1 MKERG
6 TNMLLQEKMKQNIFS
21 YNEQTIIHFI
31 LEKQE
36 QIKNYSTKMI
46 GDETYTAPSTVIRI
60 AHKLGFQG
68 WSDFKEAFLD
78 EVIYLNSHLQEIDSN
93 YPFTSQDTIMQIA
106 HKIIQLHIE
115 SANDTASLIHH
126 DTLQNAVQ
134 ILRKASVVKVFAV
147 ANLNF
152 IGEEFVFKL
161 NRIHK
166 RAYIEPIQDNQF
178 QDAIMTTSDECAIC
192 LSYSGE
198 TPTLLKTAH
207 FLKENKVP
215 IIAITSLGK
224 NSLSDLATVSLNI
237 STREKSFSKIAG
249 FTSLESMNI
258 ILNILYSCLFS
269 LNYQENLDYKI
280 DVAKRVELNR
290 EIDNEIIEEHL
301 KKD

>member
-1 MKERG
+1 
-6 TNMLLQEKMKQNIFS
+6 MLLQEKMKQNIFS

-78 EVIYLNSHLQEIDSN
+78 EVTYLNSHFQEIDSN

-207 FLKENKVP
+207 FLKENKVS

>member
-1 MKERG
+1 
-6 TNMLLQEKMKQNIFS
+6 MLLQEQMKQDIFS
-21 YNEQTIIHFI
+21 YNERTIIDFI

-36 QIKNYSTKMI
+36 KIKNYSTKMI

-68 WSDFKEAFLD
+68 WSDLKEAYLD
-78 EVIYLNSHLQEIDSN
+78 EVIYLNNHFQEIDPN
-93 YPFTSQDTIMQIA
+93 YPFTNQDTMMQIA
-106 HKIIQLHIE
+106 HKITQLHIE
-115 SANDTASLIHH
+115 SAKDTASLIHH
-126 DTLQNAVQ
+126 DSLQKAIQ
-134 ILRKASVVKVFAV
+134 ILRKANVVKVFAV

-166 RAYIEPIQDNQF
+166 KAYIEPAQDNQF
-178 QDAIMTTSDECAIC
+178 QDAIMTTNDECAIC

-198 TPTLLKTAH
+198 TPTLLKTAN
-207 FLKENKVP
+207 FLRENKVP
-215 IIAITSLGK
+215 IIAITSFGK
-224 NSLSDLATVSLNI
+224 NSLSDLATVTLNV

-258 ILNILYSCLFS
+258 VLNILYSCLFS
-269 LNYQENLDYKI
+269 LNYQANLDYKI
-280 DVAKRVELNR
+280 NVAKRVELNR

-301 KKD
+301 KED

>member
-1 MKERG
+1 
-6 TNMLLQEKMKQNIFS
+6 MLLQEQMKQDIFS
-21 YNEQTIIHFI
+21 YNEKTIIDFI

-36 QIKNYSTKMI
+36 QIKDYSTKMI
-46 GDETYTAPSTVIRI
+46 GDETYTAPSTIIRI

-78 EVIYLNSHLQEIDSN
+78 EVIYLNNHFQEIDPN
-93 YPFTSQDTIMQIA
+93 FPFTNQDTMMQIA
-106 HKIIQLHIE
+106 HKITQLHIE
-115 SANDTASLIHH
+115 SAKDTASLIQH
-126 DTLQNAVQ
+126 DTLQKA
-134 ILRKASVVKVFAV
+134 LRIMAKADVIKVFAV

-166 RAYIEPIQDNQF
+166 RAYIEPVQDNQF
-178 QDAIMTTSDECAIC
+178 QDAIMTTSNECAIC

-198 TPTLLKTAH
+198 TPTLLKTAQY
-207 FLKENKVP
+207 LKENNVP

-224 NSLSDLATVSLNI
+224 NRLSDLADVSLNI

-258 ILNILYSCLFS
+258 VFSCLFS
-269 LNYQENLDYKI
+269 LNYQANLDYKI
-280 DVAKRVELNR
+280 EVARRVETNR
-290 EIDNEIIEEHL
+290 KIDNEIIEEL
-301 KKD
+301 KED

>member
-1 MKERG
+1 
-6 TNMLLQEKMKQNIFS
+6 MLLQEQMKQDIFS
-21 YNEQTIIHFI
+21 YNERTIIDFI

-36 QIKNYSTKMI
+36 KIKDYSTKMI

-68 WSDFKEAFLD
+68 RTDFKEAFLD
-78 EVIYLNSHLQEIDSN
+78 EVIYLNNHFQEIDPN
-93 YPFTSQDTIMQIA
+93 YPFTNQDTMMKIA
-106 HKIIQLHIE
+106 HKITQLHIE
-115 SANDTASLIHH
+115 SAKDTASLIHH
-126 DTLQNAVQ
+126 DSLQKAIQ
-134 ILRKASVVKVFAV
+134 ILRKANTVKVFAI

-166 RAYIEPIQDNQF
+166 KAYIEPVQDNQF

-198 TPTLLKTAH
+198 TPTLLKTAN

-224 NSLSDLATVSLNI
+224 NSLSDLATVSLNV

-258 ILNILYSCLFS
+258 VLNILYSCLFS
-269 LNYQENLDYKI
+269 LNYQANLDYKI
-280 DVAKRVELNR
+280 NVAKRVELNR

-301 KKD
+301 KED

>member
-1 MKERG
+1 
-6 TNMLLQEKMKQNIFS
+6 MLLQEQMKQDIFS
-21 YNEQTIIHFI
+21 YNERIIIDFI

-36 QIKNYSTKMI
+36 KIKDYSTKMI
-46 GDETYTAPSTVIRI
+46 GDETYTAPSTIIRI

-68 WSDFKEAFLD
+68 WSDLKEAYLD
-78 EVIYLNSHLQEIDSN
+78 EVIYLNNHFQEIDPN
-93 YPFTSQDTIMQIA
+93 YPFTNQDTMMQIA
-106 HKIIQLHIE
+106 HKITQLHIE
-115 SANDTASLIHH
+115 SAKDTASLIHH
-126 DTLQNAVQ
+126 DTLQKAIQ
-134 ILRKASVVKVFAV
+134 ILRKANVVKVFAI

-166 RAYIEPIQDNQF
+166 KAYIEPVQDNQF

-198 TPTLLKTAH
+198 TPTLLKTAN

-215 IIAITSLGK
+215 IIAITSFGK
-224 NSLSDLATVSLNI
+224 NSLSDLATVTLNV

-258 ILNILYSCLFS
+258 VLNILYSCLFS
-269 LNYQENLDYKI
+269 LNYQVNLDYKI
-280 DVAKRVELNR
+280 NVAKRVELNR
-290 EIDNEIIEEHL
+290 EIDNEVIEEHL
-301 KKD
+301 KED

>member
-1 MKERG
+1 
-6 TNMLLQEKMKQNIFS
+6 MLLQEQMKQDIFS
-21 YNEQTIIHFI
+21 YNERTIIDFI

-36 QIKNYSTKMI
+36 KIKDYSTKMI

-68 WSDFKEAFLD
+68 WSDLKEAYLD
-78 EVIYLNSHLQEIDSN
+78 EVIYLNNHFQEIDPN
-93 YPFTSQDTIMQIA
+93 YPFTNQDTMMQIA
-106 HKIIQLHIE
+106 HKITQLHIE
-115 SANDTASLIHH
+115 SAKDTASLIHH
-126 DTLQNAVQ
+126 DTLQKAIQ
-134 ILRKASVVKVFAV
+134 ILRKANVVKVFAI

-166 RAYIEPIQDNQF
+166 KAYIEPVQDNQF

-198 TPTLLKTAH
+198 TPTLLKTAR
-207 FLKENKVP
+207 FLKENNVP

-224 NSLSDLATVSLNI
+224 NSLSDLATVSLNV

-258 ILNILYSCLFS
+258 VLNILYSCLFS
-269 LNYQENLDYKI
+269 LNYQANLDYKI
-280 DVAKRVELNR
+280 NVAKRVELNR

-301 KKD
+301 KED

>member
-1 MKERG
+1 
-6 TNMLLQEKMKQNIFS
+6 MLLQEQMKQDIFS
-21 YNEQTIIHFI
+21 YNERTIIDFI

-36 QIKNYSTKMI
+36 KIKDYSTKMI
-46 GDETYTAPSTVIRI
+46 GDETYTAPSTIIRI

-78 EVIYLNSHLQEIDSN
+78 EVIYLNNHFQEIDPN
-93 YPFTSQDTIMQIA
+93 YPFTNQDTMMQIA
-106 HKIIQLHIE
+106 HKITQLHIE
-115 SANDTASLIHH
+115 SAKDTASLIHH
-126 DTLQNAVQ
+126 DTLQKAIQ
-134 ILRKASVVKVFAV
+134 ILRKANVVKVFAI

-166 RAYIEPIQDNQF
+166 KAYIEPVQDNQF

-198 TPTLLKTAH
+198 TPTLLKTAN

-224 NSLSDLATVSLNI
+224 NSLSDLATVSLNV

-258 ILNILYSCLFS
+258 VLNILYSCLFS
-269 LNYQENLDYKI
+269 LNYQANLDYKI
-280 DVAKRVELNR
+280 NVAKRVELNR

-301 KKD
+301 KED

>member
-1 MKERG
+1 
-6 TNMLLQEKMKQNIFS
+6 
-21 YNEQTIIHFI
+21 
-31 LEKQE
+31 
-36 QIKNYSTKMI
+36 MI

-78 EVIYLNSHLQEIDSN
+78 EVIYLNSHFQEIDSN

-269 LNYQENLDYKI
+269 LNYPENLDYKI

>member
-1 MKERG
+1 
-6 TNMLLQEKMKQNIFS
+6 MLLQEQMKQDIFS
-21 YNEQTIIHFI
+21 YNERTIIDFI

-36 QIKNYSTKMI
+36 KIKNYSTKMI

-68 WSDFKEAFLD
+68 WSDLKESYLD
-78 EVIYLNSHLQEIDSN
+78 EIIYLNNHFQEIDPN
-93 YPFTSQDTIMQIA
+93 YPFTNQDTMMQIA
-106 HKIIQLHIE
+106 HKITQLHIE
-115 SANDTASLIHH
+115 SAKDTASLIHH
-126 DTLQNAVQ
+126 DTLQKAIQ
-134 ILRKASVVKVFAV
+134 ILRKANVVKVFAI

-166 RAYIEPIQDNQF
+166 KAYIEPVQDNQF

-198 TPTLLKTAH
+198 TPTLLKTAN
-207 FLKENKVP
+207 FLEENKVP
-215 IIAITSLGK
+215 IIAITSFGK
-224 NSLSDLATVSLNI
+224 NSLSDLATVTLNV

-258 ILNILYSCLFS
+258 VLNILYSCLFS
-269 LNYQENLDYKI
+269 LNYQANLDYKI
-280 DVAKRVELNR
+280 NVAKRVELNR

-301 KKD
+301 KED

>member
-1 MKERG
+1 
-6 TNMLLQEKMKQNIFS
+6 MLIQEQMKQDIFS
-21 YNEQTIIHFI
+21 YNERTIIDFI

-36 QIKNYSTKMI
+36 KIKDYSTKMI

-68 WSDFKEAFLD
+68 WSDLKEAFLD
-78 EVIYLNSHLQEIDSN
+78 EVIYLNNHFQEIDPN
-93 YPFTSQDTIMQIA
+93 YPFTNQDTMMQIA
-106 HKIIQLHIE
+106 HKITQLHIE
-115 SANDTASLIHH
+115 SAKDTASLIHH
-126 DTLQNAVQ
+126 DTLQKAIQ
-134 ILRKASVVKVFAV
+134 ILRKANVVKVFAI

-166 RAYIEPIQDNQF
+166 KAYIEPVQDNQF

-198 TPTLLKTAH
+198 TPTLLKTAN
-207 FLKENKVP
+207 FLKGNKVP

-224 NSLSDLATVSLNI
+224 NSLSDLATVSLNV

-258 ILNILYSCLFS
+258 VLNILYSCLFS
-269 LNYQENLDYKI
+269 LNYQANLDYKI
-280 DVAKRVELNR
+280 NVAKRVELNR

-301 KKD
+301 KED

>member
-1 MKERG
+1 M
-6 TNMLLQEKMKQNIFS
+6 
-21 YNEQTIIHFI
+21 
-31 LEKQE
+31 
-36 QIKNYSTKMI
+36 
-46 GDETYTAPSTVIRI
+46 
-60 AHKLGFQG
+60 
-68 WSDFKEAFLD
+68 
-78 EVIYLNSHLQEIDSN
+78 
-93 YPFTSQDTIMQIA
+93 
-106 HKIIQLHIE
+106 
-115 SANDTASLIHH
+115 
-126 DTLQNAVQ
+126 
-134 ILRKASVVKVFAV
+134 KVFAI

-166 RAYIEPIQDNQF
+166 KAYIEPVQDNQF

-198 TPTLLKTAH
+198 TPTLLKTAN

-258 ILNILYSCLFS
+258 VLNILYSCLFS
-269 LNYQENLDYKI
+269 LNYQANLDYKI
-280 DVAKRVELNR
+280 NVAKRVELNR

-301 KKD
+301 KED

>member
-1 MKERG
+1 
-6 TNMLLQEKMKQNIFS
+6 MLLQEQMKQNVFS
-21 YNEQTIIHFI
+21 YNERTIINFI

-36 QIKNYSTKMI
+36 KIKDYSTKMI

-60 AHKLGFQG
+60 
-68 WSDFKEAFLD
+68 
-78 EVIYLNSHLQEIDSN
+78 
-93 YPFTSQDTIMQIA
+93 
-106 HKIIQLHIE
+106 
-115 SANDTASLIHH
+115 HH
-126 DTLQNAVQ
+126 DTLQNAIQ

-166 RAYIEPIQDNQF
+166 RAYIEPTQDNQY

-249 FTSLESMNI
+249 FSSLESMNI

-269 LNYQENLDYKI
+269 LDYQTNLDYKI
-280 DVAKRVELNR
+280 DVAKKVELNR
-290 EIDNEIIEEHL
+290 KIDNEIIEEHL

>member
-46 GDETYTAPSTVIRI
+46 GDETYTAPSTIIRI

-78 EVIYLNSHLQEIDSN
+78 EVIYLNSHFQEIDSN

-207 FLKENKVP
+207 FLKENKSP

-269 LNYQENLDYKI
+269 LNYQENIDYKI

>member
-1 MKERG
+1 
-6 TNMLLQEKMKQNIFS
+6 MLLQEQMKQDIFS
-21 YNEQTIIHFI
+21 YNERTIIDFI

-36 QIKNYSTKMI
+36 KIKNYSTKMI

-68 WSDFKEAFLD
+68 WSDLKEAYLD
-78 EVIYLNSHLQEIDSN
+78 EVIYLNNHFQEIDPN
-93 YPFTSQDTIMQIA
+93 YPFTNQDTMMQIA
-106 HKIIQLHIE
+106 HKITQLHIE
-115 SANDTASLIHH
+115 SAKDTASLIHH
-126 DTLQNAVQ
+126 DTLQKAIQ
-134 ILRKASVVKVFAV
+134 ILRKANVVKVFAI

-166 RAYIEPIQDNQF
+166 KAYIEPVQDNQF

-198 TPTLLKTAH
+198 TPTLLKTAN
-207 FLKENKVP
+207 FLRENKVP
-215 IIAITSLGK
+215 IIAITSFGK
-224 NSLSDLATVSLNI
+224 NSLSDLATVTLNV

-258 ILNILYSCLFS
+258 VLNILYSCLFS
-269 LNYQENLDYKI
+269 LNYQVNLDYKI
-280 DVAKRVELNR
+280 NVAKRVELNR
-290 EIDNEIIEEHL
+290 EIDNEVIEEHL
-301 KKD
+301 KED